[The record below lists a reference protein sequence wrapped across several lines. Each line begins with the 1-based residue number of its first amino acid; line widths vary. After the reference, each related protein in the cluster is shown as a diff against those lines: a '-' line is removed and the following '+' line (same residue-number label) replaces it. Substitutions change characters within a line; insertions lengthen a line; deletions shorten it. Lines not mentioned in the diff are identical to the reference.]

1 MDTNVKIFSCD
12 SSGVNTNDLLASGE
26 YFSGSIYLGNEQNN
40 YVIFNLVNK
49 EKMKYILNEIDLN
62 CEVKFEIQS
71 YAQYPEGLQ

>member
-1 MDTNVKIFSCD
+1 MDTDVKIFSCE
-12 SSGVNTNDLLASGE
+12 STQVTTSELLESGE
-26 YFSGSIYLGNEQNN
+26 YFSGSIYLGDAQDN

-71 YAQYPEGLQ
+71 YAEYPKNI